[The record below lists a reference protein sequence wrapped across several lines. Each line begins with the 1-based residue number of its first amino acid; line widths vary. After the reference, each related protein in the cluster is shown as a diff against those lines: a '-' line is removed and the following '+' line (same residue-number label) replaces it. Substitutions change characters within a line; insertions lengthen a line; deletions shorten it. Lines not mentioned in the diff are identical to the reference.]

1 MTPFLLMLLFIGGGD
16 KEFFLPSP
24 TIEGKVSVEE
34 AIKKRRSVRAFK
46 DQPLSINQISQLLWA
61 AQGITDTRQ
70 GFSYRAAPSA
80 GALYPLE
87 IYVVSKEGVFHY
99 VPSEHKLVQ
108 LKEGDV
114 RKNLSDAA
122 LGQSPIYS
130 APLNIVITALYEKT
144 TIKYG
149 ERGIRYVH
157 IETGH
162 SAENIQLQA
171 VALGL
176 VSVPI
181 GAFYDNKVASVI
193 GCLKEEVP
201 LYIIPIGKPK

>member
-1 MTPFLLMLLFIGGGD
+1 MTPFLLMLLFIGAGD

-61 AQGITDTRQ
+61 AQGITDTGQ

-144 TIKYG
+144 TVKYG

-157 IETGH
+157 IEAGH

-176 VSVPI
+176 GSVPI
-181 GAFYDNKVASVI
+181 GAFYDNKVANVI
-193 GCLKEEVP
+193 GCSKEEVP
-201 LYIIPIGKPK
+201 LYIIPVGQPK

>member
-1 MTPFLLMLLFIGGGD
+1 MMPFLLMLLFIGGGD

-61 AQGITDTRQ
+61 AQGITDTHQ
-70 GFSYRAAPSA
+70 GLSYRAAPSA

-108 LKEGDV
+108 LKEDDV
-114 RKNLSDAA
+114 RKNLSNAA

-157 IETGH
+157 IEAGH

-176 VSVPI
+176 GSVPI
-181 GAFYDNKVASVI
+181 GAFYDNKVSSVI
-193 GCLKEEVP
+193 GCSKEEVP